1 YLYVLRRHSRR
12 PPLPPLSPSP
22 PLFRSPLE
30 ELADVYREA
39 DARYAGYRCEAT
51 TECCRFGLTG
61 REPYVTSIELLAV
74 KRAIAARGGP
84 LSPRRRALPL
94 APNGPHRPCPPP
106 DAHGRCSIYASR
118 PLGCRTC
125 WCHRAT
131 SGAKVS
137 QRALN
142 DLVARIKAIAA
153 RHGPGGEHGR
163 LLTRAL

>member
-1 YLYVLRRHSRR
+1 MPKRPRRR
-12 PPLPPLSPSP
+12 PDPRERAL
-22 PLFRSPLE
+22 LE

-94 APNGPHRPCPPP
+94 APNGSERTCPLL
-106 DAHGRCSIYASR
+106 DEHARCSIYASR
-118 PLGCRTC
+118 PLGCRTF

-131 SGAKVS
+131 IDAKVS

-153 RHGPGGEHGR
+153 RHEPGGEHGR